1 MDLRPSTFTSS
12 DIRNVMLP
20 LITSDYIRELYL
32 PLDRIDLVCAKTIVM
47 MMKNN
52 VGPPIEELHL
62 SDLPTEEQQIEAE
75 FKRKISSMIISSLK
89 QNKKI
94 KKLLIAPQTVLH
106 QSIPS
111 SIATI
116 LYDNTV
122 LKSLILRG
130 CGISHV
136 GATKISCALASNT
149 SITVIDLSN
158 NSLGKGICSVAL
170 ALELNNT
177 IQKLKLSGTD
187 TGREGGEAIVEALT
201 VNKSLA
207 VLDMGRNSLDDL
219 VVTKLARSLKL
230 NTSLR
235 QLSLRSNS
243 FSTIGALCLSFALYD
258 STNLQTVIECNHTL
272 QYLDIDSNQLSRE
285 CILRTNKPLR
295 WNALS
300 STENEIVR
308 KKVSSFLM
316 KSESNCF
323 YFRDHFGDKK
333 TAQHLIPNV
342 LWSMN
347 NSSTVLYY
355 LVKNLAV
362 HSIIATSCPDVPPV
376 KKSSSDSIFSL
387 NNSGSEYA

>member
-1 MDLRPSTFTSS
+1 
-12 DIRNVMLP
+12 
-20 LITSDYIRELYL
+20 
-32 PLDRIDLVCAKTIVM
+32 M

-75 FKRKISSMIISSLK
+75 LKRKISSMIISSLK

-94 KKLLIAPQTVLH
+94 KKLLIAPQAVLH

-177 IQKLKLSGTD
+177 IQKLKLSGTG

-207 VLDMGRNSLDDL
+207 VLDMGRNSLVGRNQARKITQAKHDFTP
-219 VVTKLARSLKL
+219 VEPEIKLILNHRS
-230 NTSLR
+230 
-235 QLSLRSNS
+235 
-243 FSTIGALCLSFALYD
+243 
-258 STNLQTVIECNHTL
+258 TL
-272 QYLDIDSNQLSRE
+272 PLF
-285 CILRTNKPLR
+285 CI
-295 WNALS
+295 
-300 STENEIVR
+300 V
-308 KKVSSFLM
+308 
-316 KSESNCF
+316 
-323 YFRDHFGDKK
+323 
-333 TAQHLIPNV
+333 
-342 LWSMN
+342 
-347 NSSTVLYY
+347 
-355 LVKNLAV
+355 
-362 HSIIATSCPDVPPV
+362 
-376 KKSSSDSIFSL
+376 
-387 NNSGSEYA
+387 